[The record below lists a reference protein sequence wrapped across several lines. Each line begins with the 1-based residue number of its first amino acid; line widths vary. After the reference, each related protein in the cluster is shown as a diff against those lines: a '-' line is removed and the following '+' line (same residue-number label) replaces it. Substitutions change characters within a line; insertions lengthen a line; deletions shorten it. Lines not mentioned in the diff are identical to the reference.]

1 MGVEGGAAPRLQQ
14 VRNAESWSVVC
25 NHPSLT
31 TTPPPRPRPA
41 ASLLLTVS
49 GGVGL
54 VDKSG

>member
-31 TTPPPRPRPA
+31 TTPPRPRPA